1 MDLHAVLVAVLVGLV
16 AGWLAQFV
24 MGSSGYGLM
33 GDVALGI
40 GGSFV
45 GGWIFHVLGI
55 APGAGWFAVVAGAF
69 VGAVAL
75 IYAQRLLFQWR
86 T

>member
-1 MDLHAVLVAVLVGLV
+1 MDLHGVLVVVLVGLV
-16 AGWLAQFV
+16 AGWLAQLV
-24 MGSSGYGLM
+24 MKGGGYGLM
-33 GDVALGI
+33 GDVVLGI

-45 GGWIFHVLGI
+45 GAWLFHVLGI
-55 APGAGWFAVVAGAF
+55 GPASGWFAMVAGAF

-75 IYAQRLLFQWR
+75 IYAQRLLFQVR

>member
-1 MDLHAVLVAVLVGLV
+1 MTFQAMVITVVVGVV

-24 MGSSGYGLM
+24 MKRGGYGLM

-45 GGWIFHVLGI
+45 GGWLFHVLAI
-55 APGAGWFAVVAGAF
+55 APGSGWFAMVAVAF
-69 VGAVAL
+69 VGAVIL
-75 IYAQRLLFQWR
+75 ISAQRLLLEVR